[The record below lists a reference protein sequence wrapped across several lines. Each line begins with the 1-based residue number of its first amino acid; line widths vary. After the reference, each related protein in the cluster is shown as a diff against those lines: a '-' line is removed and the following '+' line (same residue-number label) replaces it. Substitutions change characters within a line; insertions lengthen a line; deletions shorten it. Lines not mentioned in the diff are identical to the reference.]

1 MPGTNPWLLSSVSNQ
16 TLSPMAQPEVIRFS
30 SDLAL
35 AEAAASDWLQLVPTG
50 VDASRPWLV
59 ALSGGR
65 IARRFFQASVALCMS
80 RDLSLNAIHFFWGDE
95 RCVPP
100 DDAESNYRI
109 ARAEL
114 LTPLNISEQN
124 IHRIRGEET
133 PESAARAAAAEL
145 QRVAAVSATELP
157 AFDLIFLGM
166 GEDGH
171 VASLFPG
178 ESPAAADSPALFRS
192 VVAAKPPPNRI
203 TIGYHVIAA
212 ARRVWV
218 MASGPSKSQA
228 LRESLKSEGQTPL
241 ARVIRSRQQTR
252 ILTDIPI

>member
-1 MPGTNPWLLSSVSNQ
+1 MT
-16 TLSPMAQPEVIRFS
+16 QPEVIRFS

-35 AEAAASDWLQLVPTG
+35 ADAAASDWLQLVPIG
-50 VDASRPWLV
+50 ANASRPWLV

-65 IARRFFQASVALCMS
+65 IVRRFFQASVALCTS
-80 RDLSLNAIHFFWGDE
+80 RNLSLDAVHFFWGDE

-100 DDAESNYRI
+100 DHAESNYAI

-114 LTPLNISEQN
+114 LDPLKISEQN
-124 IHRIRGEET
+124 IHRIHGEET
-133 PESAARAAAAEL
+133 PESAARAAADAL
-145 QRVAAVSATELP
+145 QCIAAASANELP

-178 ESPAAADSPALFRS
+178 ESSAAADSPALYRP

-218 MASGPSKSQA
+218 LASGPGKIDA
-228 LRESLKSEGQTPL
+228 LRKSLSPEGRTPL

-252 ILTDIPI
+252 IFTDIPV